1 MTLSELQQLLDS
13 AHEPRDVFGEDVA
26 ASYKRWAHVCHPDR
40 FPGGSLEAKWA
51 AALFKRLGHWKTL
64 AQSLPPSI
72 ISRQRTYTIERLLG
86 SGDLCDVHYAT
97 SGAQAY
103 VLKIPRIEGVNNL
116 LAKEREV
123 LEQLIEQSRD
133 DLYARYFP
141 EPVETFRTNSR
152 RNQCLRVA

>member
-72 ISRQRTYTIERLLG
+72 TSPSADLHDRAIAGVGRL
-86 SGDLCDVHYAT
+86 V
-97 SGAQAY
+97 
-103 VLKIPRIEGVNNL
+103 
-116 LAKEREV
+116 
-123 LEQLIEQSRD
+123 
-133 DLYARYFP
+133 
-141 EPVETFRTNSR
+141 
-152 RNQCLRVA
+152 